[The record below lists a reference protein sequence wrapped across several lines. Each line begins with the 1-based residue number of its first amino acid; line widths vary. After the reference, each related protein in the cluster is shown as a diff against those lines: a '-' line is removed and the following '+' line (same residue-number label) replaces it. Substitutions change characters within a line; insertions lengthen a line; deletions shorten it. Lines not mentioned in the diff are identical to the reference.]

1 MKTLFS
7 RIAAQTVRA
16 SERITFSDDR
26 SEVCTS
32 ACRAAAHRDRISTA
46 AHRARL

>member
-1 MKTLFS
+1 METLLS

-16 SERITFSDDR
+16 SGRITFSDDR
-26 SEVCTS
+26 GEVCAS
-32 ACRAAAHRDRISTA
+32 ACRAAAHRDRIATA